1 MQKIVQF
8 LVGMIRDCII
18 DSVLWQYISISYIQQ
33 VFIERLICVRLFLQ
47 VLWTYQWL
55 EVKIFLFLGMFFQ

>member
-8 LVGMIRDCII
+8 LVGMIRDYII

-33 VFIERLICVRLFLQ
+33 VFIKRLICVRLFLQ